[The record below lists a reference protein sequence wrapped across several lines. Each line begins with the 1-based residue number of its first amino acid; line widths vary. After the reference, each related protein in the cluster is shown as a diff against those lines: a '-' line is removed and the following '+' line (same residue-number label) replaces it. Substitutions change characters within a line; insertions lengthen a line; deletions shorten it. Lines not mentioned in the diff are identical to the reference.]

1 MKGNV
6 MDTDVVIVG
15 AGPVGLSLAF
25 DLGRRG
31 VRCTLIERKPAP
43 EFLPKMERCNARTM
57 EMFRRVGL
65 ADKIRAAGLR
75 SDCPMDVFLVKTL
88 VDEPLLHLT
97 YPSVDEA
104 RDDIAS
110 VNDGFKPLE
119 PYQLISQYTL
129 EPLLKAEV
137 ERFDMIDVRYGCAFE
152 TFIQDQA
159 GVTATVQEN
168 GRTSTITCQ
177 YLVGCDGGGS
187 RVRRQLGI
195 KLRGEANILKLRQG
209 LFVCDEL
216 YDRLP
221 MGHGPGHGRHYHRVD
236 DKATFLIMQD
246 SRRHWSLHAVV
257 DSAEEM
263 KTQFETI
270 VGAHVKYEML
280 YCGEWQQNL
289 MLADKYAQGRVYLAG
304 DSAHLV
310 IPTGGLGM
318 NTGVGDAFDL
328 SWKLHATLQGWG
340 GPALLASYEV
350 ERRQVGERNISA
362 SRYASLGRRKWRS
375 QWRPDMFDETEVGRA
390 ARDNLITVAEAE
402 QRKTNE
408 MIGAEL
414 GYRYIDSPVID
425 NMPGGP
431 EHILRAYQPT
441 TWPGARLPHVWREDG
456 RAMQDDLPRD
466 GYVLLRLGGTIV
478 ATGALEAAIRARG
491 APLTVLTIPD
501 AVAAQVYERDLLLLR
516 PDMHVVWRGNAAP
529 EDPEEIAAIATGHRM
544 VKTAAQM
551 RERVN
556 G

>member
-1 MKGNV
+1 
-6 MDTDVVIVG
+6 MDSDVIIVG
-15 AGPVGLSLAF
+15 AGPVGLALAF

-31 VRCTLIERKPAP
+31 VRCTLVERKAAP

-57 EMFRRVGL
+57 EMFRRFGL

-75 SDCPMDVFLVKTL
+75 NDCPMDVFIVKTL
-88 VDEPLLHLT
+88 TEKPLLHLT

-104 RDDIAS
+104 KELIEA
-110 VNDGFKPLE
+110 VNDGSRPLE

-137 ERFDMIDVRYGCAFE
+137 ERFAGVDVRYGCSFVEFA
-152 TFIQDQA
+152 QGPQ
-159 GVTATVQEN
+159 GVTATVEE
-168 GRTSTITCQ
+168 GGETKRLTAK

-187 RVRRQLGI
+187 RVRRQMGI
-195 KLRGEANILKLRQG
+195 KLRGEANILTLRQG

-221 MGHGPGHGRHYHRVD
+221 MGDGPGHGRHYHRVD

-246 SRRHWSLHAVV
+246 STRHWSLHATVAS
-257 DSAEEM
+257 DEEM
-263 KTQFETI
+263 KAQFEAI
-270 VGAHVKYEML
+270 VGTPVKYEML
-280 YCGEWQQNL
+280 YCGEWRQNL
-289 MLADKYAQGRVYLAG
+289 MLADEYAQGRVFLAG

-328 SWKLHATLQGWG
+328 SWKLAATLQGWG
-340 GPALLASYEV
+340 GPALLAAYEI

-362 SRYASLGRRKWRS
+362 SRYASLGRRKWRA
-375 QWRPDMFDETEVGRA
+375 QWRPEMFDDTPAGTA
-390 ARDNLITVAEAE
+390 ARDNLMQVAETE

-414 GYRYIDSPVID
+414 GYRYVDSPVID
-425 NMPGGP
+425 NVPGGP
-431 EHILRAYQPT
+431 EHMFREYHPT
-441 TWPGARLPHVWREDG
+441 TWPGARLPHVWRADG
-456 RAMQDDLPRD
+456 SAMQDHIPRD
-466 GYVLLRLGGTIV
+466 GFVILRLGGTT
-478 ATGALEAAIRARG
+478 ASTAGLESALRARG
-491 APLTVLTIPD
+491 APVSVLEVPD
-501 AVAAQVYERDLLLLR
+501 EVARQVYERDLLLLR

-529 EDPEEIAAIATGHRM
+529 EEPEEIAAIATGHR
-544 VKTAAQM
+544 VTKAATAV
-551 RERVN
+551 RERVH